1 MSLNKNV
8 SKKQIKELLFQYFI
22 EILENK
28 SKYDYIIFVTRKSFD
43 LFKVFRR
50 SYSVI
55 TSAKIFSSKAID
67 IIGNDFNGKKVLIVD
82 DILIHGK
89 ALYSLKNKIENHY
102 HPSIVDL
109 SVFIQKYDQ
118 YDAANTVFN
127 LNCNNKYLSY
137 ESEWKRVTEY
147 LVEIFH
153 DENIPYTSYVLDM
166 DIENVEKEDF
176 LKIVNEFNAQK
187 IEHKDFPFYFYI
199 SISIDNIEERIRN
212 IVQFSVLRIYYNENL
227 KKLTLSPYV
236 QLDDL
241 NSDDV
246 SRLWNILND
255 RIANLDLKC
264 CFLSS
269 VEIIRALTASISIA
283 SWEDTIKNSL
293 LISERQEDIIYNYD
307 ELNYS
312 FYDDFSNDLKE
323 IVEKK
328 DTLYDLLSELHKQHI
343 YELGDNTYISILQDS
358 EKWELN
364 NISPKDNFSRY
375 IEYINDYKETQF
387 ETALKNSIDTPIEK
401 YLSFDYDGI
410 PYSLLYSKF
419 YNGSNEEEI
428 ISKYIELLELGHISA
443 DIQCYNSI
451 VYTGIR
457 TGERSWK
464 LTIDNNLDIIFPI
477 AYIFRTCELFSKL
490 NKFNEDNRYYYFQ
503 KAIESLSG
511 EFGFDVNK
519 MRLLIN
525 TFEKNMPYSIDS
537 ITEYAYKYDQ
547 SIVYDERIQEYVR
560 KLIDDYIVN
569 KEE

>member
-8 SKKQIKELLFQYFI
+8 SKEQIKMLLFQYFT

-43 LFKVFRR
+43 LLKVFLREH
-50 SYSVI
+50 SVI

-67 IIGNDFNGKKVLIVD
+67 IIGNDFNDKKVLIVD

-89 ALYSLKNKIENHY
+89 ALYSLKSKIEEHY
-102 HPSIVDL
+102 HPSKIDL

-118 YDAANTVFN
+118 YDAANTVFS

-153 DENIPYTSYVLDM
+153 DENIPYTSYVADM
-166 DIENVEKEDF
+166 DIKDVEKEDF
-176 LKIVNEFNAQK
+176 LKIVNDFKAQK
-187 IEHKDFPFYFYI
+187 VEHKDFPFSFYI
-199 SISIDNIEERIRN
+199 SFNNADERIKN

-241 NSDDV
+241 NSEEVAKTWDGLINKIV
-246 SRLWNILND
+246 
-255 RIANLDLKC
+255 NLKQKC
-264 CFLSS
+264 RFPSS
-269 VEIIRALTASISIA
+269 IEIIRALTAAISIA
-283 SWEDTIKNSL
+283 CWEDAINNSL
-293 LISERQEDIIYNYD
+293 LISGHKENLVYNYD

-312 FYDDFSNDLKE
+312 FYDGFSDDLKDIIKNKE
-323 IVEKK
+323 I
-328 DTLYDLLSELHKQHI
+328 LYEFLNHLNSKRI
-343 YELGDNTYISILQDS
+343 YELRDNTYISILQNS

-364 NISPKDNFSRY
+364 NISSENNFSRY

-387 ETALKNSIDTPIEK
+387 ETTLKTSIDTPIEE
-401 YLSFDYDGI
+401 YLSFDYDGL

-419 YNGSNEEEI
+419 SNGNSGKEI
-428 ISKYIELLELGHISA
+428 LSKYIELLELGHISA

-457 TGERSWK
+457 AGERSWK
-464 LTIDNNLDIIFPI
+464 LTIENNSDIFLPI

-490 NKFNEDNRYYYFQ
+490 NMFNENNRNCFFQ
-503 KAIESLSG
+503 KAIERLSS
-511 EFGFDVNK
+511 EFNFDAKK
-519 MRLLIN
+519 MWLLIN
-525 TFEKNMPYSIDS
+525 TFKKNMPYSIDS
-537 ITEYAYKYDQ
+537 ITEYAYNYDQ
-547 SIVYDERIQEYVR
+547 SVVYEEKIQDYVR
-560 KLIDDYIVN
+560 KMIDDYII